1 MSRPRKIPER
11 ICIGCQE
18 KRPKRELLRVVRT
31 PQGEIV
37 IDLTGKKSGRGAYLC
52 KDPACLQKALK
63 GRGLE
68 KNLRHPISPQ
78 VVEELTEY
86 LTGGRVD

>member
-1 MSRPRKIPER
+1 
-11 ICIGCQE
+11 
-18 KRPKRELLRVVRT
+18 
-31 PQGEIV
+31 
-37 IDLTGKKSGRGAYLC
+37 LTGKKSGRGAYLC